1 MINVILTGDSRRD
14 YWIAGGKGQMNNDLT
29 LKTIKFMP
37 LLFLTTLIVS
47 CLGFRFRVLDELSL
61 FWPANMLV
69 FCLMI
74 SFRARKGTIK
84 GKTFS
89 IGMGFLVGY
98 AAMLSAALLMD
109 NNSPLKTKVL
119 LCLCNIIFVVA
130 AWCAFCLMCRFTGK
144 WSTFEKFS
152 KYYVYIIFA
161 STFVG
166 AFSSG
171 VAYGFYAYVYDV
183 GNHYDEFMDWFSE
196 QLGTGIILAFFFLRG
211 KDILRALRNI
221 PLCPKHIKE
230 NVFPFLVF
238 IIFLLV
244 SLFFLDAS
252 LITLSVIPLTLCA
265 FNYSFPIMS
274 LLCAITGVILN
285 YLYINQVGILIDSN
299 SEAYI
304 NSFLTTAR
312 LNIAML
318 IMAMLSVSHF
328 VSMNRRLIKIIESN
342 SLKDALTNT
351 FNRRAFLSMLN
362 VRQGVLMNKRKRQIT
377 LLFLDIDY
385 FKQVNDTYG
394 HACGDELIASFAR
407 MLSAN
412 IRPSDI
418 LCRWGGEEFIIAA
431 YDLTD
436 EQSEAMAEALRRL
449 TESTPL
455 MLSDGREIYFTVS
468 IGVAIFSQY
477 EGGNIYDLI
486 GLADEQ
492 LYKAKAQGRNCV
504 CMRLAEGV

>member
-1 MINVILTGDSRRD
+1 
-14 YWIAGGKGQMNNDLT
+14 MNHDLT

-37 LLFLTTLIVS
+37 FLFLTTLIVS

-61 FWPANMLV
+61 FWPANILV

-84 GKTFS
+84 GKTLS
-89 IGMGFLVGY
+89 ICIGFLVGY

-119 LCLCNIIFVVA
+119 LCLCNIVFVVT
-130 AWCAFCLMCRFTGK
+130 AWCAFCLQCRFTGK

-166 AFSSG
+166 AFLSG
-171 VAYGFYAYVYDV
+171 VAYGFYAYVYDT
-183 GNHYDEFMDWFSE
+183 GNRYAEFMDWFSE

-221 PLCPKHIKE
+221 PLCPKNIRE
-230 NVFPFLVF
+230 NIFPFLVF

-244 SLFFLDAS
+244 SLLFLDAS

-328 VSMNRRLIKIIESN
+328 VSMNRRLIKIIESG
-342 SLKDALTNT
+342 SRKDALTNT

-362 VRQGVLMNKRKRQIT
+362 GKQSAPGYKKKRQLT

-407 MLSAN
+407 MLSTT

-418 LCRWGGEEFIIAA
+418 LCRWGGEEFVIAA
-431 YDLTD
+431 YDLTT
-436 EQSEAMAEALRRL
+436 EQSEAMAEALRHL
-449 TESTPL
+449 TESTVL
-455 MLSDGREIYFTVS
+455 TLSDGREIHFTTS
-468 IGVAIFSQY
+468 IGVAVFAQY

-492 LYKAKAQGRNCV
+492 LYKAKAQGRNRV
-504 CMRLAEGV
+504 CMRLVEDV

>member
-1 MINVILTGDSRRD
+1 
-14 YWIAGGKGQMNNDLT
+14 MNNDST
-29 LKTIKFMP
+29 LKTIKFM
-37 LLFLTTLIVS
+37 LFLFLTTLIVS
-47 CLGFRFRVLDELSL
+47 CVGFRFRVLDELSL
-61 FWPANMLV
+61 FWPANILV

-74 SFRARKGTIK
+74 SFRAREGTIK

-89 IGMGFLVGY
+89 ICNDFWVSY

-109 NNSPLKTKVL
+109 NHSSLKTKML
-119 LCLCNIIFVVA
+119 LCLCNMVFVLT
-130 AWCAFCLMCRFTGK
+130 AWCAFYLMCRLSGK
-144 WSTFEKFS
+144 WSIFEKFS

-171 VAYGFYAYVYDV
+171 VAYGFYVYVYDA
-183 GNHYDEFMDWFSE
+183 GNHYAEFMDWFSE
-196 QLGTGIILAFFFLRG
+196 QLGTGIILAFFFLRS
-211 KDILRALRNI
+211 KEILRVLRNI
-221 PLCPKHIKE
+221 PLYPKRIRE
-230 NVFPFLVF
+230 NILPFLVF

-252 LITLSVIPLTLCA
+252 LITLSAIPLTLCA

-285 YLYINQVGILIDSN
+285 YLYINQVGILINSN

-342 SLKDALTNT
+342 SQKDALTNI

-362 VRQGVLMNKRKRQIT
+362 GRQSALAFKKKRPLT
-377 LLFLDIDY
+377 LLFLDIDH

-407 MLSAN
+407 MLSTT
-412 IRPSDI
+412 IRTSDI
-418 LCRWGGEEFIIAA
+418 LCRWGGEEFVIAA
-431 YDLTD
+431 YDLTA
-436 EQSEAMAEALRRL
+436 EQSETMAEALRHL
-449 TESTPL
+449 TESTAL
-455 MLSDGREIYFTVS
+455 TLSDGREIHFTVS
-468 IGVAIFSQY
+468 IGVGIFPQY

-492 LYKAKAQGRNCV
+492 LYKAKAQGRNRV
-504 CMRLAEGV
+504 CLRLIEKA

>member
-1 MINVILTGDSRRD
+1 
-14 YWIAGGKGQMNNDLT
+14 MNNDLT

-130 AWCAFCLMCRFTGK
+130 AWCAFYLMCRFTGK

-221 PLCPKHIKE
+221 PLCPKHIRE
-230 NVFPFLVF
+230 NIFPFLVF

-342 SLKDALTNT
+342 SLRDALTNT

>member
-1 MINVILTGDSRRD
+1 
-14 YWIAGGKGQMNNDLT
+14 MNNDLM
-29 LKTIKFMP
+29 LKTIKSMP
-37 LLFLTTLIVS
+37 FLFLTTLIVS
-47 CLGFRFRVLDELSL
+47 CLGFWFRVLDELSL
-61 FWPANMLV
+61 FWPANILV

-74 SFRARKGTIK
+74 NFRARKGTIT

-89 IGMGFLVGY
+89 ICMGFLVSY
-98 AAMLSAALLMD
+98 AAMLSAALLVD
-109 NNSPLKTKVL
+109 NSSPLKTKVL
-119 LCLCNIIFVVA
+119 LCLCNMVFVVM
-130 AWCAFCLMCRFTGK
+130 AWCAFYLICRFTGK

-166 AFSSG
+166 AFLSG
-171 VAYGFYAYVYDV
+171 VAYEFYAYVYGA
-183 GNHYDEFMDWFSE
+183 GNRYAEFMDWFSE

-211 KDILRALRNI
+211 KNILRALRNI
-221 PLCPKHIKE
+221 PLCSKHIRE
-230 NVFPFLVF
+230 NIFPFLVF

-244 SLFFLDAS
+244 SLFFLDTS
-252 LITLSVIPLTLCA
+252 LITLSAIPLTLCA
-265 FNYSFPIMS
+265 FTYSFPIMS
-274 LLCAITGVILN
+274 LLCAITGIILN
-285 YLYINQVGILIDSN
+285 YLYINQVGILINSN

-304 NSFLTTAR
+304 NSFLTTAQ

-362 VRQGVLMNKRKRQIT
+362 GRQSSLVYKKKRSLT

-385 FKQVNDTYG
+385 FKRVNDTYG
-394 HACGDELIASFAR
+394 HACGDELIANFSR
-407 MLSAN
+407 MLSAT

-418 LCRWGGEEFIIAA
+418 LCRWGGEEFVIAA
-431 YDLTD
+431 YDLTA
-436 EQSEAMAEALRRL
+436 EQSEAMAEVLRYL
-449 TESTPL
+449 TESTTL
-455 MLSDGREIYFTVS
+455 TLSDGREIHFTVS
-468 IGVAIFSQY
+468 IGVAVFTQY

-492 LYKAKAQGRNCV
+492 LYKAKAQGRNRV
-504 CMRLAEGV
+504 CLRLFE

>member
-1 MINVILTGDSRRD
+1 
-14 YWIAGGKGQMNNDLT
+14 MNNDLT

-37 LLFLTTLIVS
+37 FLFLTTLIVS

-61 FWPANMLV
+61 FWPANILV
-69 FCLMI
+69 FCLLI

-84 GKTFS
+84 GKTLS
-89 IGMGFLVGY
+89 ICTGFLVSY
-98 AAMLSAALLMD
+98 VAMLSAALLMD

-119 LCLCNIIFVVA
+119 LCLCNMVFVVT
-130 AWCAFCLMCRFTGK
+130 AWCAFCLMCRLSGK

-171 VAYGFYAYVYDV
+171 VAYGFYAYVYDT
-183 GNHYDEFMDWFSE
+183 GNRYAEFMDWFSE
-196 QLGTGIILAFFFLRG
+196 QLGTGIILAFFFLKS

-221 PLCPKHIKE
+221 PLCPKHIRE
-230 NVFPFLVF
+230 NIFPFLVF

-265 FNYSFPIMS
+265 FNYSFPTMS

-285 YLYINQVGILIDSN
+285 YLYINQVGILINSN

-342 SLKDALTNT
+342 SRKDALTNT

-362 VRQGVLMNKRKRQIT
+362 GKQSVLGYKKKRQLT

-407 MLSAN
+407 MLSTA

-418 LCRWGGEEFIIAA
+418 LCRWGGEEFVIAA
-431 YDLTD
+431 YDLTAK
-436 EQSEAMAEALRRL
+436 ESEAMAESLRHL
-449 TESTPL
+449 TESTAL
-455 MLSDGREIYFTVS
+455 MLSDGREIHFTTS
-468 IGVAIFSQY
+468 IGVAVFAQY
-477 EGGNIYDLI
+477 GGGNIYDAI

-504 CMRLAEGV
+504 CLRLVEDI

>member
-1 MINVILTGDSRRD
+1 M
-14 YWIAGGKGQMNNDLT
+14 GGKGQMNNDLT

-130 AWCAFCLMCRFTGK
+130 AWCAFYLMCRFTGK

-221 PLCPKHIKE
+221 PLCPKHIRE
-230 NVFPFLVF
+230 NIFPFLVF

-342 SLKDALTNT
+342 SLRDALTNT

>member
-1 MINVILTGDSRRD
+1 
-14 YWIAGGKGQMNNDLT
+14 MNNDWM
-29 LKTIKFMP
+29 LKTKKFM
-37 LLFLTTLIVS
+37 LFLFVTTLIVS
-47 CLGFRFRVLDELSL
+47 CMGFQFRVLDELSL
-61 FWPANMLV
+61 FWPANILV
-69 FCLMI
+69 FCLMV
-74 SFRARKGTIK
+74 SFRDRKGTIK
-84 GKTFS
+84 DKTLS
-89 IGMGFLVGY
+89 ICMGFVVSY

-109 NNSPLKTKVL
+109 NNSPLRTKVL
-119 LCLCNIIFVVA
+119 LCLCNMVFVVT

-161 STFVG
+161 STFLG

-171 VAYGFYAYVYDV
+171 VAYGFYAYVYDT
-183 GNHYDEFMDWFSE
+183 GNRYDEFMDWFSE

-211 KDILRALRNI
+211 KDILRAIRNI
-221 PLCPKHIKE
+221 SLCPKHIRE
-230 NVFPFLVF
+230 NIFPFLVF

-252 LITLSVIPLTLCA
+252 LIALSVIPLTLCA
-265 FNYSFPIMS
+265 FNYSFPVMS

-285 YLYINQVGILIDSN
+285 YLYINQVGMLINSN

-362 VRQGVLMNKRKRQIT
+362 GKQNVPVYKKKRQLT

-394 HACGDELIASFAR
+394 HACGDELIVSFAR

-431 YDLTD
+431 YDLTV
-436 EQSEAMAEALRRL
+436 EQSEAVAEALRRL

-455 MLSDGREIYFTVS
+455 TLHDGREIHFTTS

-492 LYKAKAQGRNCV
+492 LYKAKTQGRNRVCV
-504 CMRLAEGV
+504 RSAEGL

>member
-1 MINVILTGDSRRD
+1 
-14 YWIAGGKGQMNNDLT
+14 MNNDLT

-37 LLFLTTLIVS
+37 FLFLTTLIVS
-47 CLGFRFRVLDELSL
+47 CLGFRFRVLDDLSL
-61 FWPANMLV
+61 FWPANILV

-89 IGMGFLVGY
+89 ICIGFLVGY

-119 LCLCNIIFVVA
+119 LCLCNMVFVVT
-130 AWCAFCLMCRFTGK
+130 AWCAFCLMCRFIGK
-144 WSTFEKFS
+144 WSRFEKFS

-171 VAYGFYAYVYDV
+171 VAYGFYAYVYDT
-183 GNHYDEFMDWFSE
+183 GNRYAEFMDWFSE
-196 QLGTGIILAFFFLRG
+196 QLGTGIILAFFFLKS

-221 PLCPKHIKE
+221 PLCPKHIRE
-230 NVFPFLVF
+230 NIFPFLVF

-274 LLCAITGVILN
+274 LLCATTGVILN
-285 YLYINQVGILIDSN
+285 YLYINQVGILINSN

-328 VSMNRRLIKIIESN
+328 VSMNRRLIKIIGSN

-362 VRQGVLMNKRKRQIT
+362 GRQSALAYKKKRPLT

-394 HACGDELIASFAR
+394 HASGDELIASFAR

-412 IRPSDI
+412 IRPNDI
-418 LCRWGGEEFIIAA
+418 LCRWGGEEFVIAS
-431 YDLTD
+431 YDLTV
-436 EQSEAMAEALRRL
+436 EQSEVMAETLRHL

-455 MLSDGREIYFTVS
+455 VLSDGREIRFTTS
-468 IGVAIFSQY
+468 IGVVTFPQY
-477 EGGNIYDLI
+477 EGGNTYDLI

-492 LYKAKAQGRNCV
+492 LYKAKAQGRNRV
-504 CMRLAEGV
+504 CLRLVEDI

>member
-1 MINVILTGDSRRD
+1 
-14 YWIAGGKGQMNNDLT
+14 MNNDLT

-37 LLFLTTLIVS
+37 FLFLITLIVS

-61 FWPANMLV
+61 FWPANILV
-69 FCLMI
+69 FCLMV
-74 SFRARKGTIK
+74 SFRARKGTVK
-84 GKTFS
+84 GKILS
-89 IGMGFLVGY
+89 IGMGFLVSY

-130 AWCAFCLMCRFTGK
+130 AWCAFCLMCRFTSK

-171 VAYGFYAYVYDV
+171 MAYGFYAYVYDA
-183 GNHYDEFMDWFSE
+183 GNRYDEFMDWFSE
-196 QLGTGIILAFFFLRG
+196 QLGTGIILAFFFLRA
-211 KDILRALRNI
+211 KDILRVLRNI
-221 PLCPKHIKE
+221 PICPKHVKE
-230 NVFPFLVF
+230 NIFPFLVF

-265 FNYSFPIMS
+265 FNYSFPVMS

-362 VRQGVLMNKRKRQIT
+362 GRQSGLMNKKKRQIT

-418 LCRWGGEEFIIAA
+418 LCRWGGEEFVIAA

-455 MLSDGREIYFTVS
+455 MLPDGREIYFTVS
-468 IGVAIFSQY
+468 IGVAIVSQY

-504 CMRLAEGV
+504 CIRLTDGI

>member
-1 MINVILTGDSRRD
+1 
-14 YWIAGGKGQMNNDLT
+14 MNNDLT